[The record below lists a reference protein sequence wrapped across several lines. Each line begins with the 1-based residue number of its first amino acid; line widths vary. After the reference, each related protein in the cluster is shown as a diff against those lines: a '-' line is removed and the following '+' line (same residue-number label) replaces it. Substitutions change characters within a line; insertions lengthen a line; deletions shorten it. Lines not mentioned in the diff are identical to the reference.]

1 MPSKT
6 ARSGSRKP
14 LRWSGMP
21 VAIHPS
27 HSGFRAIQKI
37 GTIQASSGIIGRIPA

>member
-1 MPSKT
+1 
-6 ARSGSRKP
+6 
-14 LRWSGMP
+14 MP

-37 GTIQASSGIIGRIPA
+37 GTVQASSGIIRGIPVNMSLSSSGYRPHLV